1 MSPTILSAPAAVSP
15 LVLSDRL
22 LTLAQ
27 DADRVG
33 QRDTAL
39 HLLAL
44 AHNVLDQAPGRI

>member
-1 MSPTILSAPAAVSP
+1 MSPTILSAPAAISP

-22 LTLAQ
+22 LTLAR
-27 DADRVG
+27 DADRAG

-44 AHNVLDQAPGRI
+44 AHGVFDEAPGSA